1 MLLKKI
7 LNSSEAQIVTLL
19 LLITGLAPA
28 ISVLYTGRES
38 FDDAVL
44 VMYEIAEESPSFT
57 FISRVLNFCIGLLL
71 LMIIKK
77 IITKRIYL
85 TKRIKNLFLSF
96 IVFLIFNYGISSIFG
111 TYPGPPTIYF
121 ILCNVVLILLTL
133 ISGPTPEILIHQF
146 KIISFIMLFGTL
158 IWAIFLPDTA
168 YFTFMEESVIEE
180 KRLIGFF
187 NHPRQLGV
195 VALFLLAMELRIII
209 RGWLH
214 IFIVLVAAVTLI
226 MSISKTA
233 IILGSIY
240 IYWHVQNRNKFH
252 FIILLG
258 LTFIA
263 YLLLTTLYPDLL
275 SSSNDVDLTSM
286 TGRDVI
292 WKTVIDS
299 WSSNPLFGNG
309 PTYFMDR
316 IHISFINAHNI
327 FLQCLSDGGLLG
339 LLALFIYLFA
349 LIDLAIQNRSA
360 SNNVSI
366 SLVLLLFLFSLTE
379 MIMRLDNFVTGN
391 FYINAF
397 LITYLCALDRA
408 RCQHA
413 YQITKE

>member
-38 FDDAVL
+38 FDDAVT

-57 FISRVLNFCIGLLL
+57 FISRVLNFFIGLLV

-96 IVFLIFNYGISSIFG
+96 IVFLIFNYGIGSIFG
-111 TYPGPPTIYF
+111 TYPGPPTMYF
-121 ILCNVVLILLTL
+121 ILSSVVLILLTL
-133 ISGPTPEILIHQF
+133 ISGPTPKKLIHLF
-146 KIISFIMLFGTL
+146 KIISFVMLFGTL
-158 IWAIFLPDTA
+158 IWAIFFPDTA
-168 YFTFMEESVIEE
+168 YFTFMEESVVEE

-187 NHPRQLGV
+187 SHPRQLGV
-195 VALFLLAMELRIII
+195 VALFLLAMELRIRV

-233 IILGSIY
+233 IILGVIY

-263 YLLLTTLYPDLL
+263 YLVLSISYPDVL
-275 SSSNDVDLTSM
+275 SSSNDVDLTSL

-309 PTYFMDR
+309 PTYFMDGK
-316 IHISFINAHNI
+316 HIFVVNAHNI
-327 FLQCLSDGGLLG
+327 FLQSLSDGGLLG

-349 LIDLAIQNRSA
+349 LIELAIQNRSA

-366 SLVLLLFLFSLTE
+366 SLVLLLFLFC
-379 MIMRLDNFVTGN
+379 NW
-391 FYINAF
+391 YF
-397 LITYLCALDRA
+397 L
-408 RCQHA
+408 
-413 YQITKE
+413 YQ